1 MTKLNFK
8 ASLFPFKGGVALTVG
23 AGGLSPVA
31 ASIAGG
37 VTVGGGASMIN
48 NPISK
53 KMFGER
59 MTGKDYFTDVAT
71 GSVIGVM
78 TGGIGAG
85 LRTIW
90 NDFLFVFC
98 GASFCYL
105 NLFFNVFFCLHNY

>member
-1 MTKLNFK
+1 L
-8 ASLFPFKGGVALTVG
+8 KGGVALTVG
-23 AGGLSPVA
+23 VGGFSPIA

-37 VTVGGGASMIN
+37 VTAGGGASMIN

-59 MTGKDYFTDVAT
+59 MTGKDYFTDIAT

-85 LRTIW
+85 L
-90 NDFLFVFC
+90 
-98 GASFCYL
+98 GAIFHSL
-105 NLFFNVFFCLHNY
+105 